1 MDFSFEK
8 VNREIAKKI
17 DQTWLTQIIAN
28 PGHQH
33 LAARQQQNDLYAEVG
48 DPDNLALGGAGVET
62 SLTSATS
69 FNNNTMQDPAPYAT
83 TALAMQNRL
92 QTVSTPRHNLIY
104 LSSYMGVFV
113 FSVDTIFLEG
123 EVSHT

>member
-1 MDFSFEK
+1 MP
-8 VNREIAKKI
+8 KKI

-33 LAARQQQNDLYAEVG
+33 LAARQQQQNDLYAEVG

>member
-48 DPDNLALGGAGVET
+48 DPDNLAGVET

-104 LSSYMGVFV
+104 QSSYMGVFV